1 MREMAAVAGW
11 GTASG
16 QSAAAWKREERTKG
30 DRENDVMIPVDRNIR
45 QEDE

>member
-1 MREMAAVAGW
+1 MREVAAVAGW

-16 QSAAAWKREERTKG
+16 QSAAAWRREERTE
-30 DRENDVMIPVDRNIR
+30 DDTANDVMIPGDRHIR